1 MMMFRQ
7 STTTGKSKVTM
18 FKEGTC
24 PRCHEKIQVPDDREK
39 ILCMYCGE
47 EILVKKALG
56 EEKEVNYAA
65 YGENY
70 NHALQELQELIRTC
84 YKPMEDFKKNLYE
97 GVFQN
102 FCSSHRSMFEAMEY
116 VCQQEENPDIW
127 IKKMVSCVID
137 AAQADLKT
145 YKFKGQRNQRLLDY
159 NFLISVYLVPAVL
172 KYPAEVSEPFADM
185 LIASWNETFD
195 TSIGKARFDD
205 IENGFHR
212 KLCYITTAVCE
223 SLGKGE
229 DCCELNILKKY
240 RDRYLELTEEG
251 HALVEAYYDIAPT
264 IVKRIDRQENRKEIY
279 RNLYEEYLLPCI
291 RQIEEQDYEACKIW
305 YQKMVLELKERY
317 IH

>member
-1 MMMFRQ
+1 MFR
-7 STTTGKSKVTM
+7 
-18 FKEGTC
+18 EGTC

-56 EEKEVNYAA
+56 EEKETDYVA
-65 YGENY
+65 YGEHY
-70 NHALQELQELIRTC
+70 NHALQKLQELIGTC
-84 YKPMEDFKKNLYE
+84 YKPMQDFKKNLYE

-102 FCSSHRSMFEAMEY
+102 FYSSHRSMFEAMEY
-116 VCQQEENPDIW
+116 VYQQDGNPDAW
-127 IKKMVSCVID
+127 IHKMVSCVLE

-145 YKFKGQRNQRLLDY
+145 LKFKGQKNQRLLDY
-159 NFLISVYLVPAVL
+159 NFLISVYLIPAVL
-172 KYPAEVSEPFADM
+172 KYPAEVSEPFADT

-205 IENGFHR
+205 IDSGFHR

-223 SLGKGE
+223 SLGRGE
-229 DCCELNILKKY
+229 DCYELHVLKKY
-240 RDRYLELTEEG
+240 RDRYLESTEEG

-264 IVKRIDRQENRKEIY
+264 IVKRIDRQEDRDAVY

-291 RQIEEQDYEACKIW
+291 RKIEVQDYEACKVR
-305 YQKMVLELKERY
+305 YQEMVMELKARY

>member
-1 MMMFRQ
+1 MFR
-7 STTTGKSKVTM
+7 
-18 FKEGTC
+18 EGTC

-56 EEKEVNYAA
+56 EEKETDYVA

-70 NHALQELQELIRTC
+70 NRALQELQELIRTC
-84 YKPMEDFKKNLYE
+84 YRPMQDFKKNLYE

-102 FCSSHRSMFEAMEY
+102 FYSSHRSMFEAMEY
-116 VCQQEENPDIW
+116 VYQQDENPDNW
-127 IKKMVSCVID
+127 IGKMVSCVVET
-137 AAQADLKT
+137 AQADLKT
-145 YKFKGQRNQRLLDY
+145 FKFKGQKNQRLLDY
-159 NFLISVYLVPAVL
+159 NFLISVYLIPAVL
-172 KYPAEVSEPFADM
+172 KYPADVSEPFADT
-185 LIASWNETFD
+185 LIASWNEAFD

-205 IENGFHR
+205 IDSGFHR

-229 DCCELNILKKY
+229 DCYELNVLKEY
-240 RDRYLELTEEG
+240 RDHYLESTGEG

-264 IVKRIDRQENRKEIY
+264 IVKRIDRQEDRKAVY

-291 RQIEEQDYEACKIW
+291 QKIEEQDYEACKAW
-305 YQKMVLELKERY
+305 YQKMVLELRERY